1 MLNVAVKTAAEFKL
15 ERFVIVEALA
25 EEHSPC
31 LSVEL

>member
-1 MLNVAVKTAAEFKL
+1 MLNVAVMTAEEFKL
-15 ERFVIVEALA
+15 KRLVIVEALA